1 MRDLPV
7 PDFAIQLF
15 TIVAY
20 VSALGCSAMAIG
32 SLLVEGVKE
41 TGKTPLYC
49 LPFYAAPWL
58 PLALMILIA

>member
-1 MRDLPV
+1 
-7 PDFAIQLF
+7 
-15 TIVAY
+15 
-20 VSALGCSAMAIG
+20 MAIG